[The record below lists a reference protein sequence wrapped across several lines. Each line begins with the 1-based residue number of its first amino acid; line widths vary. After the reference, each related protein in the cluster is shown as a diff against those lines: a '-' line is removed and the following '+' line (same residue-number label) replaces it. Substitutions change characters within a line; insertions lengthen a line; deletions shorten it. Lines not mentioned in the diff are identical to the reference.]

1 MQTANRLCLLQVSD
15 RLRFPPERDSEE
27 NGNEG
32 LPPPRRRCAFG
43 AHRARM
49 GLAHGACTWGSHMA
63 LAHGARMGLAHGACM
78 GLAWDSHGARM
89 TCMGLASQFLRCCR
103 AGKTHTRVHMDEQK
117 RKEATS
123 RATFAGPRQPP
134 LIINSAPLTGGW
146 LLGCDVRVGATH
158 IPWLASYISPL
169 HHSPLS
175 SQPFLLTHMLTQSF
189 YVQEAGV

>member
-1 MQTANRLCLLQVSD
+1 MIQKKTEMRGCHHPGAGALLGPIE
-15 RLRFPPERDSEE
+15 LAW
-27 NGNEG
+27 G
-32 LPPPRRRCAFG
+32 LHMGLARG
-43 AHRARM
+43 ARTWRSRM
-49 GLAHGACTWGSHMA
+49 GLAWGSH
-63 LAHGARMGLAHGACM
+63 M

-89 TCMGLASQFLRCCR
+89 TCMGLASQFLRCWG

-175 SQPFLLTHMLTQSF
+175 SQPFLLTHMLT
-189 YVQEAGV
+189 